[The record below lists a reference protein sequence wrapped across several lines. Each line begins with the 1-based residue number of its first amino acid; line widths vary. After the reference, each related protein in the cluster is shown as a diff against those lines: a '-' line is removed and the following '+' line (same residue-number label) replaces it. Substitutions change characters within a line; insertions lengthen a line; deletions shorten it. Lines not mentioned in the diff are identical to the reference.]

1 MTATSNGQPTYLRT
15 KEVAALL
22 HVAPKTISRWATEG
36 KLPYLKTL
44 GGHRRYSETLIREL
58 AASLQVQA
66 RQ

>member
-1 MTATSNGQPTYLRT
+1 MTSNNTNGATYLRT